1 MEQQKVYELVE
12 ENMKTIFAY
21 ALSRV
26 SHREDAQDLAGD
38 IILAILGSAPRIR
51 DDNAFFGYI
60 WAIAANTYKKFLQ
73 RRNRIR
79 YEELDDK
86 MAGEE
91 DFTGEILRAAEYNTL
106 RRELA
111 LLSREYRECAIAY
124 YFDGLSCAETAS
136 RLQISPEM
144 VKYYLFKTRK
154 ILKEGISME
163 REFGQK
169 SYQPAAFE
177 FNAVFS
183 GSANMEYQN
192 LFNRKLPG
200 NLLISAYYTPMTVRQ
215 LAIELGVASTYLED
229 EVALLEKYGLLT
241 ALPGGRYQSR
251 LIIFTDDYRDEFFRQ
266 AEKTLAS
273 QVGDIL
279 FGAAKK
285 LPRLRALEFPGSGL
299 DDNRLLW
306 ALLFE
311 LINSGWRF
319 YRAGRADAPAEGL
332 YEGID
337 GICYANSCSSPGDPV
352 YTAPAFAGY
361 CGIDARY
368 AASYADYG
376 ILPPGNRFSS
386 HCADIAASLDGSLA
400 GDVLPAVP
408 VVSGEQKANIL
419 EILQEESHAFAR
431 LYESLYSCALS
442 ILKSHAPENMEQIA
456 DKVLTHVLFFHTV
469 GLIGL
474 CAVRSGAL
482 TIPEG
487 DSPLGAMVYEIQR

>member
-1 MEQQKVYELVE
+1 MEQQRISELVE

-60 WAIAANTYKKFLQ
+60 WAIAANTYKKFLY
-73 RRNRIR
+73 RRSRMR
-79 YEELDDK
+79 YEELDDEV
-86 MAGEE
+86 ADGE
-91 DFTGEILRAAEYNTL
+91 DFTEEILRTSEYNTL

-111 LLSREYRECAIAY
+111 LLSGQYRECAIAY
-124 YFDGLSCAETAS
+124 YFDGLSCAETAA
-136 RLQISPEM
+136 RLHLSLEM

-215 LAIELGVASTYLED
+215 LAIELGVSSAYLED
-229 EVALLEKYGLLT
+229 EIALLEKYDLLT
-241 ALPGGRYQSR
+241 ALPGGRYQAR
-251 LIIFTDDYRDEFFRQ
+251 LIIFTDEYWEELFRR
-266 AEKTLAS
+266 AEKDFTA
-273 QVGDIL
+273 QVGEIL
-279 FGAAKK
+279 SGVAGK
-285 LPRLRALEFPGSGL
+285 LPRVRALGFCGSNL
-299 DDNRLLW
+299 DDCRLIW
-306 ALLFE
+306 SLLFE
-311 LINSGWRF
+311 LVKAGWTAF
-319 YRAGRADAPAEGL
+319 QADQAKSPDTGL
-332 YEGID
+332 YGGLD
-337 GICYANSCSSPGDPV
+337 GICYGNSCSSAQDAA
-352 YTAPAFAGY
+352 YIAPNFAGY
-361 CGIDARY
+361 RGINARY

-376 ILPPGNRFSS
+376 IIPAGSRFSA
-386 HCADIAASLDGSLA
+386 HCASIAASLDAVLA
-400 GDVLPAVP
+400 GEADAPVP
-408 VVSGEQKANIL
+408 LVSWEQKEKIM
-419 EILQEESHAFAR
+419 EILREEVLAFAQMYGG
-431 LYESLYSCALS
+431 LYRCALS
-442 ILKSHAPENMEQIA
+442 ILKAHAPESMAQIA
-456 DKVLTHVLFFHTV
+456 GKVLSHVLLFHTV

-482 TIPEG
+482 RIPEG
-487 DSPLGAMVYEIQR
+487 NLPLGGIVYEIRR